1 MQILFQVSKL
11 KCSFFYE
18 RLGGIKDNNIIDK
31 KLIEFAS
38 RLSEMIS
45 SEPFEITLF
54 VNENDP
60 SPQNFLTYKKINLI
74 FRCFD
79 KPNDGM
85 KTKEENW
92 PITLYFDKHLN
103 KEFLDNL
110 FNTDQYINLG
120 PDECELLDTLVK
132 DNE

>member
-18 RLGGIKDNNIIDK
+18 RLQVIKDNDIIDE

-38 RLSEMIS
+38 RLSQMIS
-45 SEPFEITLF
+45 SEPFDITLI

-60 SPQNFLTYKKINLI
+60 SPQNFQTSKKLNLI

-79 KPNDGM
+79 KPFDGNI
-85 KTKEENW
+85 TKEVNW
-92 PITLYFDKHLN
+92 PITLYFDKHLK
-103 KEFLDNL
+103 KEFVDGL
-110 FNTDQYINLG
+110 FKEDQYINLG
-120 PDECELLDTLVK
+120 PNECELLNSLVK
-132 DNE
+132 SNE